1 MVADASRRGAGVKK
15 FNRRRGVIT
24 TTFSA
29 YEVELLTSLV
39 RQLVELVSDGSPEG
53 LGRTAEPAD
62 PFERLTQDL
71 EVDPDEPEVSE
82 DPVLRRLFP
91 TAYPHDA
98 AAASDFRR
106 FTERE
111 LKTKKVTDAEIVL
124 GHLVATGEDAQE
136 LRIPVADTGAWLR
149 TLTSVRLAVATRLGI
164 TDAEAAEELSQLSE
178 DDPRSFM
185 VSVYDWLGFAQET
198 LVSSL

>member
-1 MVADASRRGAGVKK
+1 VRK
-15 FNRRRGVIT
+15 FSKRRGVIGT
-24 TTFSA
+24 AMSP

-39 RQLVELVSDGSPEG
+39 RQLVELVSDG
-53 LGRTAEPAD
+53 EPAGFANPTDPSD
-62 PFERLTQDL
+62 PFEQLTRDL

-98 AAASDFRR
+98 AASSDFRR
-106 FTERE
+106 FTERD
-111 LKTKKVTDAEIVL
+111 LRGKKV
-124 GHLVATGEDAQE
+124 EDALVV
-136 LRIPVADTGAWLR
+136 LRALGATEAGAHDLRVDPAEADAWLR

-164 TDAEAAEELSQLSE
+164 TDAESAEELAELPDE
-178 DDPRSFM
+178 DPRSFM

-198 LVSSL
+198 LISSL